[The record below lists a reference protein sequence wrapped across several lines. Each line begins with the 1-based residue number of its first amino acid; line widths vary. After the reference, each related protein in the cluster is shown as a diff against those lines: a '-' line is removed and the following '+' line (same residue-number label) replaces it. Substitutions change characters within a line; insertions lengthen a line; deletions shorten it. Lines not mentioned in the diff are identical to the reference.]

1 MGNIRQI
8 NYWKLRLFCE
18 AYICLSYTQAGENL
32 HISQTSIT
40 KAIDDIES
48 LVGNT
53 LFYKQNNTIHPT
65 KYAEDLFS
73 QIQPHLKDI
82 EKILISNKST
92 NKQVI
97 SIAASHSVCC
107 TILPS
112 LLEQSKFFKDDITCD
127 IFNTD
132 RSNAISLIRRNIVDF
147 AIFPAF
153 EVPKDIDIVDIVV
166 LNCALLVHKDNPIVH
181 KKNITKEDVFKENLI
196 MIDDYKISENYRALF
211 HSMYEKQKIRITN
224 ADYEMASRFVARGHG
239 SCLFAYIPVDI
250 TNIVCIDLGDLL
262 PKINYFVVA
271 RSQHNEIAL
280 DFVETFK
287 KVARECTSFTS

>member
-73 QIQPHLKDI
+73 KIQPHLKDI
-82 EKILISNKST
+82 EQILISNKGT

-97 SIAASHSVCC
+97 SIAASHSSC
-107 TILPS
+107 TTVLPVA
-112 LLEQSKFFKDDITCD
+112 LANPYFKDIEVN
-127 IFNTD
+127 IHSTD
-132 RSNAISLIRRNIVDF
+132 RSNAISLLRRGLVSV
-147 AIFPAF
+147 AMFPAT
-153 EVPKDIDIVDIVV
+153 EIPNDCRILAQLELDPAI
-166 LNCALLVHKDNPIVH
+166 LVHKDNPLVG
-181 KKNITKEDVFKENLI
+181 KKNITAEDVFKENLI

-211 HSMYEKQKIRITN
+211 NSIYEKQKIKITN
-224 ADYEMASRFVARGHG
+224 ADYEMISRFVARGHG
-239 SCLFAYIPVDI
+239 SCLYSDVPVDVK
-250 TNIVCIDLGDLL
+250 NIVCINLKGIL
-262 PKINYFVVA
+262 PPIIHWAFSIK
-271 RSQHNEIAL
+271 
-280 DFVETFK
+280 
-287 KVARECTSFTS
+287 SFEASPLENVFIDELRNVILNSAFFTI